1 MALRP
6 IVGKLPSTAGA
17 ALMRLLLAVF
27 LAFGTLPLPVIAG
40 VSVGPVESSGGRSA
54 GTPWDAR
61 ADEDD
66 DEDEED
72 DDEDDVPEIGDYDA
86 MPPEPV
92 WAQAIGLDH
101 TAGTLDGDDVTVAVI
116 DTGVTRVAD
125 LDEAI
130 VARVDL
136 TPDRDGLDRYGHG
149 THMIGIIAGDGSAS
163 RGRWRGVAPGA
174 EVVSIKVGGW
184 DGATD
189 VSAVIAG
196 IQWAVSHRDLYDIRV
211 LNLSYGTD
219 ASQSVDIDPLDRAV
233 QRAWEAG
240 ILVVTAAGNRGPSG
254 GTVSKPADDRF
265 VVTVGASDVH
275 GTPATQD
282 DTVAP
287 FSSRGPT
294 PDGAQRPDLVAPGIS
309 VVASRAP
316 GSTIDTFRP
325 EGRLDGEYF
334 KGTGTSQAAAIVS
347 GVAALLFEA
356 DPGLTPDEVK
366 SILMAT
372 ARPMPGQSGSGAG
385 QLDAAAA
392 VALLGSVVPLP
403 VPALRGLASSGTGS
417 IDASRGSHKV
427 YADPDKDGR
436 PGLATGEVDALG
448 RPFDGASWARTP
460 WTRATWSESPW
471 AAVTCVADEW
481 SVPACGPSQWGG
493 MSWSMEWWGHR
504 TWAEAGWDAKSWTA
518 KSWTAKSWTSG
529 HWN

>member
-6 IVGKLPSTAGA
+6 IVGMLPSTAGA

-27 LAFGTLPLPVIAG
+27 LAFGPLAPPVIAG
-40 VSVGPVESSGGRSA
+40 TSAAQIDSTGGMSA
-54 GTPWDAR
+54 GTPLEAR
-61 ADEDD
+61 ADDDD
-66 DEDEED
+66 DEENE
-72 DDEDDVPEIGDYDA
+72 DEDEIGDYDA
-86 MPPEPV
+86 MPPESV
-92 WAQAIGLDH
+92 WAQAIGLDRI
-101 TAGTLDGDDVTVAVI
+101 AGTLDGDDVTVAVI

-196 IQWAVSHRDLYDIRV
+196 IQWAVSHRARYDIRV
-211 LNLSYGTD
+211 LNLAYGTD

-240 ILVVTAAGNRGPSG
+240 ILVVTAAGNRGPYG

-265 VVTVGASDVH
+265 VLTVGASDVH
-275 GTPATQD
+275 GTPATYD

-309 VVASRAP
+309 IVASRAP

-325 EGRLDGEYF
+325 EGRQGGKYF

-347 GVAALLFEA
+347 GVAALLFEV
-356 DPGLTPDEVK
+356 DPDLTPDEAK
-366 SILMAT
+366 ALLMAT
-372 ARPMPGQSGSGAG
+372 ARPMPGQAGSGAG

-392 VALLGSVVPLP
+392 VALLRSVGPLP
-403 VPALRGLASSGTGS
+403 APALRGPASSGTGS
-417 IDASRGSHKV
+417 IEASRGSHKV
-427 YADPDKDGR
+427 FADPDRDGR
-436 PGLATGEVDALG
+436 AGLVTGEVDALG
-448 RPFDGASWARTP
+448 RPFDGASWARTS
-460 WTRATWSESPW
+460 WTRKTWSKSPW

-481 SVPACGPSQWGG
+481 SVPACGASRWGG
-493 MSWSMEWWGHR
+493 MSWSRKWWGHR
-504 TWAEAGWDAKSWTA
+504 TWAEAGWDAESWTA